1 MKMLLTLAIFAAAW
15 TAALLWLMRS
25 VHYRIGSKELKVM
38 VLGVCLRRVP
48 LESIT
53 GVSKRRPKGF
63 AEYWLSTFKPKHRL
77 LTIRLSGGLRRHL
90 CISPKN
96 RYVFLADLKNAIR
109 RVNPQAMMG
118 PTSGAPGGVN
128 VSFDLEE
135 TDFVDRG
142 TSKAID

>member
-1 MKMLLTLAIFAAAW
+1 MKILLTIALFAAAW
-15 TAALLWLMRS
+15 TVALLWLMRS
-25 VHYRIGSKELKVM
+25 VHYRIGSRDLKIM

-109 RVNPQAMMG
+109 RVNPQALEG
-118 PTSGAPGGVN
+118 QASGGPGGLA

-142 TSKAID
+142 SAKAID